1 MDVRSRMDRNA
12 IARSR
17 AAKRARRFA
26 AGVEMLEP
34 RAVLSGMSPIILPP
48 PPSSDGPAIV
58 APPPAVATGL
68 GIRLPAAVANG
79 VPTPVTVLATDAA
92 GRPAG
97 GFTGTVNLISSD
109 AAATLPATANLVNGR
124 ATVMITFR
132 TAGSQTVSATDA
144 IAPSV
149 TATAS
154 TTVAQPLVAT
164 RLTMLVPPQARAGV
178 ATPVVAIAVDA
189 AGRPVT
195 SFSGSATVTSS
206 DAGAGLPL
214 VPVVFRDGRAT
225 FPVTFATAGRQTV
238 TVTSLGDAAIAGTA
252 STVVTAMQTLASFTV
267 VMPPRATNGTAVS
280 VTILAMDAARRPIP
294 GYTGTATLASSD
306 PAATLPETVTFA
318 GGRAVAR
325 VTFATVG
332 SQTLTVRGGAAG
344 DISATASTLVVAAPV
359 ATRFA
364 VLMPRAVASGVPVAV
379 VLVAVDAQGRP
390 VVGFTGT
397 VTLASG
403 DPAATVPATVNFVNG
418 RAITRVTFRT
428 VGEQT
433 LTATA
438 ETISGSG
445 TIQVGEVAIMPVV

>member
-1 MDVRSRMDRNA
+1 MNRPSRTDRKAIDRSHA
-12 IARSR
+12 TQ
-17 AAKRARRFA
+17 RARRFA

-34 RAVLSGMSPIILPP
+34 RAVLSGMSPVILPP
-48 PPSSDGPAIV
+48 PSIDGPAIV
-58 APPPAVATGL
+58 APPAAVATGL
-68 GIRLPAAVANG
+68 GIRLPSAVANG

-92 GRPAG
+92 GRPVF
-97 GFTGTVNLISSD
+97 GFTGTANLTSSD
-109 AAATLPATANLVNGR
+109 AAATLPATVKLVDGR

-144 IAPSV
+144 TVPSL

-154 TTVAQPLVAT
+154 TTVAQPRVAM
-164 RLTMLVPPQARAGV
+164 RLSMLVPPQARAGV

-189 AGRPVT
+189 AGRPVPT
-195 SFSGSATVTSS
+195 FNGSATVASS
-206 DAGAGLPL
+206 DTGAGLPL
-214 VPVVFRDGRAT
+214 VPVVFKDGRAT

-238 TVTSLGDAAIAGTA
+238 TVTSLGDPAITGTA
-252 STVVTAMQTLASFTV
+252 STVVTAPQALASFAV
-267 VMPPRATNGTAVS
+267 MMPPRATTGTAVS
-280 VTILAMDAARRPIP
+280 VTILAMDAGRRPIP

-306 PAATLPETVTFA
+306 AAATLPEKITFSD
-318 GGRAVAR
+318 GRAVAR

-332 SQTLTVRGGAAG
+332 SQTVTVRGGAAG
-344 DISATASTLVVAAPV
+344 DIVSTASTQVVAAPV

-364 VLMPRAVASGVPVAV
+364 VLMPRAAASGVPVAV

-397 VTLASG
+397 ATLSSG
-403 DPAATVPATVNFVNG
+403 DPAATVPATVTFVKG
-418 RAITRVTFRT
+418 RAITRVTFGT

-438 ETISGSG
+438 DTISGSG
-445 TIQVGEVAIMPVV
+445 KIQVGEVAIMPVV